1 MPMSLKKRIKKALH
15 HHIPG
20 FAGRF
25 TYYGAQVHFR
35 PGSFIWD
42 EVCEQGIYESK
53 ILQQILGAV
62 RPGTWYFDAGTNIGL
77 MSIPVL
83 ATMRDVK
90 VLSFEPSANSRGY
103 LKKTWESASF
113 NDRWML
119 VPKAVGDH
127 VGEVEFTLSVPTQ
140 GGYDGMRYTSRIEAS
155 HTETVPV
162 TTVDS
167 EWEALGRPPV
177 SCIKL
182 DVEGAEM
189 LALRGA
195 RSLITANQPVI
206 VAEWYEENFRHYG
219 CRGEDLI
226 DFAREYGYDVVATD
240 TLAMVPSGP
249 ILALHMRVTASF
261 ILVPHGNWVAP
272 VATHVADLCSTS

>member
-1 MPMSLKKRIKKALH
+1 MSLKKTIKKALH
-15 HHIPG
+15 RYIPG
-20 FAGRF
+20 FAGKF
-25 TYYGAQVHFR
+25 TYYGTQVYFR

-42 EVCEQGIYESK
+42 EVCEQGIYEAK

-62 RPGTWYFDAGTNIGL
+62 RPGTWYFDCGTNIGL

-83 ATMRDVK
+83 AAMQDVQ

-103 LKKTWESASF
+103 LQKTWESASF
-113 NDRWML
+113 KDRWKL
-119 VPKAVGDH
+119 VSKAAGDH
-127 VGEVEFTLSVPTQ
+127 VGEVEFTLSIPTQ
-140 GGYDGMRYTSRIEAS
+140 GGYDGMRFTSRTQAS

-162 TTVDS
+162 TTLDS
-167 EWEALGRPPV
+167 EWEALGRPSV

-195 RSLITANQPVI
+195 RGLIIANQPVI

-219 CRGEDLI
+219 CRGEDLM
-226 DFAREYGYDVVATD
+226 DFAREHGYDVVATD
-240 TLAMVPSGP
+240 TLAVVPSAP
-249 ILALHMRVTASF
+249 VLALHMRVTASF
-261 ILVPHGNWVAP
+261 ILVPRVNWVAP
-272 VATHVADLCSTS
+272 VSTKIADLCSAS